1 MGMTATFLR
10 VTEKELEEYKTNSEK
25 LEDRFHRIEI
35 YDDPNFID
43 IDKSWQGI
51 IFLLTGQNLQ
61 NASGELLSVIFS
73 ENFVDP
79 TQNFG
84 FGPAHYLNSEEIK
97 TINNKISNIK
107 TKDLKNRFDPVKMD
121 KLEVYPKIWDEGETA
136 FEYLNTNFIKLK
148 NFYQLAAQDNQA
160 IISIVF

>member
-1 MGMTATFLR
+1 MGMIANFLR
-10 VTEKELEEYKTNSEK
+10 VSEKELGEYKMNSEE
-25 LEDRFHRIEI
+25 LEDRFHSIEI

-61 NASGELLSVIFS
+61 NASGELLSIIFGK
-73 ENFVDP
+73 NFVDQ

-84 FGPAHYLNSEEIK
+84 FGPAQYLTSEEVK

-107 TKDLKNRFDPVKMD
+107 IEELHSKFDPIKMD
-121 KLEVYPKIWDEGETA
+121 KLEVYPRIWDEGETA
-136 FEYLNTNFIKLK
+136 FEYLSQNFIKLK
-148 NFYQLAAQDNQA
+148 EFY
-160 IISIVF
+160 